1 VLGSLINS
9 GRHRE
14 FFMSTATFTRLATL
28 LLLVAVIGLA
38 GAVSNTAVWA
48 DEPGVEADGGPAAAA
63 TPEANQV
70 PVSFSSPHATMETF
84 LGAFYGEDGPNLD
97 RAASCLDLEGLSPAV
112 RTLQGRE
119 LAGVLKRVIDR
130 TRLVD
135 IEDIPDDANGAP
147 WVFERF
153 DTGSVVIARAAD
165 GRWLFSRET
174 VESIWDIHEE
184 IADREVVAGI
194 EEAHEIVTPAMW
206 LRSAVPETFRQRMLF
221 LEGWQWL
228 GILIV
233 IVTGVVVGR
242 IFTALAATAVD
253 RAIARRFHQIDKKLL
268 TATIHPASV
277 LLMVILWGLGAL
289 WLGLPPVFLKVYVDG
304 IVLVAVVA
312 FSLMAYRLIDVAS
325 AVAEQKTAATASR
338 FDDLLVPLIRKSL
351 KVLVVAIGLVTI
363 AGSVGIE
370 VAGLLAGLGLGGL
383 AFALA
388 AQDTVSNLFG
398 SVTVLLDRPFQVGDW
413 IVTGDVEGTV
423 EEMGFRSTR
432 IRTFYNSLITLP
444 NSNLIKASV
453 DNLGARSYRRWSTRL
468 GIAYDTPPERVDAF
482 CEGIRALIERHPHT
496 RKDYYHVY
504 FNEFGAASL
513 QILLYVFFVTP
524 DWATELRE
532 RHRLATDIL
541 RLAHELE
548 VEFAFP
554 TQTLYLRK
562 QDWTAPE
569 AAGAGYPEA
578 NRTESERARSAA
590 RKLVDDALGDEI
602 PPPVTFAMPTEQDG
616 GDP

>member
-1 VLGSLINS
+1 
-9 GRHRE
+9 
-14 FFMSTATFTRLATL
+14 MTTATRLSRSATFFV
-28 LLLVAVIGLA
+28 LVTAIGLA
-38 GAVSNTAVWA
+38 FVFPNSAAWAEETGA
-48 DEPGVEADGGPAAAA
+48 EPAAAA
-63 TPEANQV
+63 EPVTHQV
-70 PVSFSSPHATMETF
+70 PAAFSSPQATMETF
-84 LGAFYGEDGPNLD
+84 LTAFYGAHGPDLD
-97 RAASCLDLEGLSPAV
+97 RAASCLDLEALSPAV
-112 RTLQGRE
+112 RSLQGRE
-119 LAGVLKRVIDR
+119 LAGILKRIIDR
-130 TRLVD
+130 TRLVNTD
-135 IEDIPDDANGAP
+135 DIPNGADGSP
-147 WVFERF
+147 WLFERF
-153 DTGSVVIARAAD
+153 DTGSVVIARTAD
-165 GRWLFSRET
+165 ARWLFSRET
-174 VESIWDIHEE
+174 VESIWNIHEE

-206 LRSAVPETFRQRMLF
+206 VRSAVPETFRKRLLF

-242 IFTALAATAVD
+242 IFTAVAATAID
-253 RAIARRFHQIDKKLL
+253 HAIARRFHQIDKALL
-268 TATIHPASV
+268 TATINPASV
-277 LLMVILWGLGAL
+277 LLMVILWGHGAV
-289 WLGLPPVFLKVYVDG
+289 WLGLPPVFLKIYFDG

-312 FSLMAYRLIDVAS
+312 FSLMAYRIIDVAS
-325 AVAEQKTAATASR
+325 AVAERKTAATDSR
-338 FDDLLVPLIRKSL
+338 LDDLLVPLIRKSL
-351 KVLVVAIGLVTI
+351 KVLVVAIGLVTV

-398 SVTVLLDRPFQVGDW
+398 SVTVLFDRPFQVGDW
-413 IVTGDVEGTV
+413 MKIGSTEGSV
-423 EEMGFRSTR
+423 EEVGFRSTR

-444 NSNLIKASV
+444 NSNLINASV
-453 DNLGARSYRRWSTRL
+453 DNLGARRYRRWSTRL

-482 CEGIRALIERHPHT
+482 CEGIRTLIERHPHT

-513 QILLYVFFVTP
+513 EILLYVFFVTP

-541 RLAHELE
+541 RLAHELR

-554 TQTLYLRK
+554 TQTLYLRR

-569 AAGAGYPEA
+569 AAGAGYPKA
-578 NRTESERARSAA
+578 SRVESDRAGQPPASWSTMRSEARS
-590 RKLVDDALGDEI
+590 RRR
-602 PPPVTFAMPTEQDG
+602 
-616 GDP
+616 